1 MGSEFIKN
9 LKDALDK
16 GEFNSEIANKFKEI
30 DKRAD
35 QLSGLEEEQLKERV
49 EKRAK
54 EKGVKTIEE
63 EKIAEL
69 NSEYEEKMEKLKK
82 IDEANLLLVT
92 LIENEELLKVSL
104 ENMVHFIDELE
115 TKFEKEFEEENPL
128 YGDLSQKI
136 EEIKSK
142 YKSIINN

>member
-30 DKRAD
+30 DEKVD
-35 QLSGLEEEQLKERV
+35 QLSGLDVEQLKERV
-49 EKRAK
+49 EKRVK
-54 EKGVKTIEE
+54 ENGVKTVED

-69 NSEYEEKMEKLKK
+69 NSEYEEKMEKIKK
-82 IDEANLLLVT
+82 IDEANLLLLN
-92 LIENEELLKVSL
+92 LIENEELLKASV
-104 ENMVHFIDELE
+104 ENMVLFIDELE